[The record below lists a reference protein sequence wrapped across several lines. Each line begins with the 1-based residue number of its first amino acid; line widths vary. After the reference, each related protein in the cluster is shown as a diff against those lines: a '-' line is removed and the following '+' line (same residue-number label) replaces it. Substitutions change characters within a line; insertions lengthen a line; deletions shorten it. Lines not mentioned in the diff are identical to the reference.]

1 MNIKQKLT
9 SAAVIGA
16 MMASVVAPTSFAATA
31 VKVKKNGAGSTNT
44 ATVVNKKKTTVSQY
58 NGTAVVNI
66 VGVLQNT
73 GVNSANGNTGD
84 GKVDVNSG
92 DATSAVTNRT
102 TTEGNNATVNSC
114 GCPEGDTNVV
124 IKKNGAGS
132 TNTAT
137 VVSTSKTKIEQAN
150 ETLVVN
156 GVLVAQNTG
165 GNSANGNTGSGGVDV
180 NSGNAESTVTN
191 TTTTGGNEYAPTL

>member
-16 MMASVVAPTSFAATA
+16 MMAAVVAPASFAAT
-31 VKVKKNGAGSTNT
+31 VKIKKNGAGSTNT
-44 ATVVNKKKTTVSQY
+44 ATVVSKKKTIVSQY
-58 NGTAVVNI
+58 NGTAVVNL

-84 GKVDVNSG
+84 GSVDVNSG
-92 DATSAVTNRT
+92 AATSTVTNT
-102 TTEGNNATVNSC
+102 TTTGGNNATVNPC
-114 GCPEGDTNVV
+114 GCVDPSTNVV

-132 TNTAT
+132 TNTVT
-137 VVSTSKTKIEQAN
+137 VVSTSKTEVEQVN
-150 ETLVVN
+150 ETLVIN

-165 GNSANGNTGSGGVDV
+165 GNSANGNTGDGGVNVD
-180 NSGNAESTVTN
+180 SGNATSTVTN
-191 TTTTGGNEYAPTL
+191 TTTTGGNAYTPTL

>member
-16 MMASVVAPTSFAATA
+16 MMASVVAPASFAATT

-44 ATVVNKKKTTVSQY
+44 AIVVSKKKTTVNQY
-58 NGTAVVNI
+58 NGTAVVNL

-84 GKVDVNSG
+84 GNVEVKSG
-92 DATSAVTNRT
+92 DATATVTNRT
-102 TTEGNNATVNSC
+102 TTGGNSAAVNPC
-114 GCPEGDTNVV
+114 GCADPITDVV
-124 IKKNGAGS
+124 ISKNGADS
-132 TNTAT
+132 TNTVM
-137 VVSTSKTKIEQAN
+137 VVNKSKTEVEQVN

-165 GNSANGNTGSGGVDV
+165 GNSASGNTGDGSVDV
-180 NSGNAESTVTN
+180 NSGNATSTVTN
-191 TTTTGGNEYAPTL
+191 TTTTGGNEYTPTL